1 MNIAIKGVTLEN
13 VQTAGS
19 LVAIFEA
26 IIRERQFQ
34 HGKYGPVLTRSQNID
49 GGGWHPGPVIQ
60 GPGGHELGTWLII
73 LEKELEEAKVAAV
86 HGGSKAT
93 SGRNSIRSE
102 LIQCAAVCV
111 AALEQHGLEEQS

>member
-1 MNIAIKGVTLEN
+1 MRIAIRGVTPET
-13 VQTAGS
+13 VDTAAT
-19 LVAIFEA
+19 LAAIFGA

-34 HGKYGPVLTRSQNID
+34 HTKYGPVLEQSINID
-49 GGGWHPGPVIQ
+49 GGGYHPGPMIQ

-111 AALEQHGLEEQS
+111 AALEQHGLGEQ